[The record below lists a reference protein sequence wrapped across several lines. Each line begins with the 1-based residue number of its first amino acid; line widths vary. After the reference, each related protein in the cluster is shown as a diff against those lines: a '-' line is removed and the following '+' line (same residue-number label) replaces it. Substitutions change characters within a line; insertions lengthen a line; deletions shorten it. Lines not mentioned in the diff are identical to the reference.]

1 MQEKERKIS
10 PIKLRILQ
18 FIDYKGI
25 SKYEFYKNTS
35 ISRGT
40 LDNSS
45 GLTEENIAKFLAYYK
60 EINANWLLTGEGPML
75 RETTEYNN
83 GPPAQIPVKPKQEY
97 NTCPLCKEKDKVI
110 AAQEKTIALL
120 EEQLRECKSKV
131 KEGEPAQSI
140 HSHELD
146 KLK

>member
-60 EINANWLLTGEGPML
+60 EINPTWLLTGEGPML
-75 RETTEYNN
+75 RQETVPNTATTQE
-83 GPPAQIPVKPKQEY
+83 PPAPSPPA
-97 NTCPLCKEKDKVI
+97 CPICKEKERI
-110 AAQEKTIALL
+110 IELQQKTIALL
-120 EEQLRECKSKV
+120 EDQLRECKQSRA
-131 KEGEPAQSI
+131 KEGEPAQPI
-140 HSHELD
+140 RGPELAQ
-146 KLK
+146 LK